1 MHTDVVTCKSCGL
14 PPTSIS
20 CRQYCCHHLRRN
32 ISIFRCTYTVTL
44 LTWQYTWYGHTV
56 PVRISIDVTRGT
68 WRTIHEEVHLSFSSS
83 YQSSFKS
90 IHTRLIDIIL
100 RQAILSIDNSSLS
113 EKKYFLNPDI
123 QLAARC
129 LLHPTVAALLCQVTV
144 NL

>member
-1 MHTDVVTCKSCGL
+1 MQAILLSPFATK
-14 PPTSIS
+14 
-20 CRQYCCHHLRRN
+20 HLDIQVYVYRY
-32 ISIFRCTYTVTL
+32 ITYLAIYLV
-44 LTWQYTWYGHTV
+44 W